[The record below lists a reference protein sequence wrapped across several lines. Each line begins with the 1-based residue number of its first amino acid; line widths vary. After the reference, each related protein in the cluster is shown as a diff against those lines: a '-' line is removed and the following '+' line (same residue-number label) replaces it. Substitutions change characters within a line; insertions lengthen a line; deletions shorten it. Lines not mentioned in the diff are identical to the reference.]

1 MDLVVTVDAKAPTR
15 GRLTCNGA
23 AFECVLGTSG
33 VSIDKREGDGKTP
46 SGRFLLR
53 RVFYRADRVDL
64 PRTSLPASPLQ
75 ESDGWCDAPE
85 DPAYNFQV
93 KHPCPARAERL
104 WRDDN
109 RYNII
114 VVLGHNDDPV
124 VPGAGSAIFL
134 HIAADDLRPT
144 EGCVALRQADLL
156 TVLAHCTPETNIYIE
171 PPTA

>member
-15 GRLTCNGA
+15 GRLTCNGV
-23 AFECVLGTSG
+23 AFECVLGASG

-53 RVFYRADRVDL
+53 RIFYRADRMDL

-75 ESDGWCDAPE
+75 EPDGWCDAPE
-85 DPAYNFQV
+85 DPAYNCQLE
-93 KHPCPARAERL
+93 HPYPARAERL

-144 EGCVALRQADLL
+144 EGCIALRQVDLL
-156 TVLAHCTPETNIYIE
+156 TVLAHCTPETSIYIE